1 MPERVRV
8 AMFGAGRI
16 GRRHAQT
23 LAFEVPECEVAVVV
37 DAVEEAA
44 RAGAEAARV
53 ERWTTDVDAVMA
65 DPSIRAVVIASS
77 TESHAPL
84 IIAAAQAG
92 KDVFTEKPIAVDLE
106 TTDAAIDAVERAG
119 VRLQVGFQRRFDKG
133 FKKAKELIDAG
144 KLGRVEFIRDT
155 MRDPWPASREYLASC
170 GGIFRDLT
178 IHNFDNVRWLMGSE
192 PVELFTMGAVLVDP
206 MFAEF
211 GDVDTSVVS
220 LRFANGSLAVIDS
233 GRRAGFGYDVRTEI
247 FGSES
252 SLFVGYQRETP
263 LLHLTPQGVISDHV
277 VWFLDRFA
285 DAYRAELQDFVRCI
299 VEGRAP
305 LVSSADGRAALAM
318 AYAAEASLREGQPVR
333 LDRFARKAGA

>member
-8 AMFGAGRI
+8 AMIGAGRI

-23 LAFEVPECEVAVVV
+23 LAFEVPECEVVVV
-37 DAVEEAA
+37 ADAIEAAA

-53 ERWTTDVDAVMA
+53 SRWTTDVDSVMG
-65 DPSIRAVVIASS
+65 DPSIQAVVIASS
-77 TESHAPL
+77 TETHAPL

-92 KDVFTEKPIAVDLE
+92 KDVFTEKPIALDLE

-133 FKKAKELIDAG
+133 YRRAKEMIDAG
-144 KLGRVEFIRDT
+144 ELGRVEFIRDT
-155 MRDPWPASREYLASC
+155 MRDPQPASREYLASC

-192 PVELFTMGAVLVDP
+192 PVEVFTMGAVLVDP
-206 MFAEF
+206 MFEEI

-220 LRFANGSLAVIDS
+220 LRFASGSLAVIDS

-263 LLHLTPQGVISDHV
+263 LLHLTPRGVVSDHV
-277 VWFLDRFA
+277 NWFLDRFG
-285 DAYRAELQDFVRCI
+285 DAYRAELRAFAQCI
-299 VEGRAP
+299 IEGAP
-305 LVSSADGRAALAM
+305 PAVSSADGRAALAM
-318 AYAAEASLREGQPVR
+318 AYAAEASRQEGQVVQ
-333 LDRFARKAGA
+333 LERFARKAGR